1 MEEQAPAA
9 LVWTFVVSLYLPR
22 LCAVGLIVRLFLLK
36 DSLRPTVLAKVFL
49 VAGFLCSLVDHLPS
63 SVTTVA
69 PYADHDITPSND
81 HCDGE

>member
-9 LVWTFVVSLYLPR
+9 LVWTFIVSLYLPR
-22 LCAVGLIVRLFLLK
+22 LYAVGLIVRLFLLK

-49 VAGFLCSLVDHLPS
+49 VVGFLFSLVDHLPS

-69 PYADHDITPSND
+69 PYADHHIAPSNK
-81 HCDGE
+81 HCDGK